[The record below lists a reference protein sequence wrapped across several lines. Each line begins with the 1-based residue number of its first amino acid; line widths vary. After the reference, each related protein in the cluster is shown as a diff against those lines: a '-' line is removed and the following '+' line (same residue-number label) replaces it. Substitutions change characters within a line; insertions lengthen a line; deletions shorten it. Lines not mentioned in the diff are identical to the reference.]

1 MYQREISFMVIPEI
15 SLKNEK
21 AKLIKHVL
29 INPTY
34 IRYASETG
42 VIKE

>member
-1 MYQREISFMVIPEI
+1 MYQREILLMVILEI

-29 INPTY
+29 INPTCK
-34 IRYASETG
+34 YASETH